1 MTDALSTVPVLVL
14 GAGSWGTAL
23 AALACQRAPT
33 LIWARNATSAA
44 QINQQHQLPHYLP
57 DIDLPPSLQATADF
71 ELAMQHVMG
80 NDSQPGLIILGVP
93 LIGLSGICQRINTYL
108 PNTRRHPIFVLR
120 TCKGFEPQTAQL
132 PHEITNQHLKNTP
145 WLHCGTL
152 SGPSFALEVAQ
163 GLPVALT
170 VASAST
176 ELTDCTVDVLHG
188 HSARIYDTADIIG
201 VEIGGALKNIIAI
214 ACGISDGLHLG
225 TNARAALITRGLAEI
240 QRIGVALGGQAT
252 TFSGLTGLGDLVLTT
267 TGDLSRNRQVGLA
280 IAQGK
285 DLDAI
290 LASGLTAEGVRCAQ
304 AALAITEKNQI
315 DAPITKAVCDVLFNQ
330 LSPLDA
336 VHQLL
341 TRVARSEASDRITE
355 KTNPLS
361 KREKI

>member
-1 MTDALSTVPVLVL
+1 MTDALSAVPVLVL

-23 AALACQRAPT
+23 ATLACQQAST
-33 LIWARNATSAA
+33 LLWARNASHIS
-44 QINQQHQLPHYLP
+44 QINEQHQLPHYLP
-57 DIDLPPSLQATADF
+57 GVDLPISLQATDNFAH
-71 ELAMQHVMG
+71 AMQHVLA
-80 NDSQPGLIILGVP
+80 NDTQAGLIILGVP
-93 LIGLSGICQRINTYL
+93 LAGLSDICQRINAHL
-108 PNTRRHPIFVLR
+108 PTTRQHPLYVLR
-120 TCKGFEPQTAQL
+120 TCKGLEPQTAQL
-132 PHEITNQHLKNTP
+132 PHQITDQHLKSEP
-145 WLHCGTL
+145 WLQTGTL

-176 ELTDCTVDVLHG
+176 ALADCTVDILHG
-188 HSARIYDTADIIG
+188 QSARIYASDDIIG

-240 QRIGVALGGQAT
+240 QRIGMALGGKAE

-280 IAQGK
+280 IAQGQ
-285 DLDAI
+285 DLATI

-304 AALAITEKNQI
+304 AALSIAQKNHI
-315 DAPITKAVCDVLFNQ
+315 DAPITQAVCDVLFNQ
-330 LSPLDA
+330 LAPIEA

-341 TRVARSEASDRITE
+341 TRAARLETPNRAV
-355 KTNPLS
+355 
-361 KREKI
+361 